1 MVAIKTFIKVR
12 KTADLASGVLH
23 APVEISLTPANKY
36 ERDTA
41 STADKVTMAIAN
53 NFIEPN
59 LPSNIFIREG
69 CLTKRLRKV
78 PYVYSCAV

>member
-1 MVAIKTFIKVR
+1 MVAIKTFINVR
-12 KTADLASGVLH
+12 SSAALASGVVH

-41 STADKVTMAIAN
+41 RTADKVTMAIAN

-59 LPSNIFIREG
+59 LPSKIFILEG
-69 CLTKRLRKV
+69 WRSNRFRKV
-78 PYVYSCAV
+78 P